1 MGFTYLA
8 YYAQTFSLQEFLW
21 VVDDPMD
28 YALKFGGGIYAILP
42 MPGNASF
49 IVLVFLNAKTSV
61 FLNCYDRFPAIA
73 KHICAPLSN
82 TSPEKVATDL
92 KVAAGP
98 AIMPARRL
106 FAAAGSQVCG

>member
-42 MPGNASF
+42 MPEMREVISTCWPMPPCDWHIMHPLGSLAT
-49 IVLVFLNAKTSV
+49 FL
-61 FLNCYDRFPAIA
+61 LRF
-73 KHICAPLSN
+73 
-82 TSPEKVATDL
+82 
-92 KVAAGP
+92 
-98 AIMPARRL
+98 
-106 FAAAGSQVCG
+106 